1 MKMVM
6 LTRTCGESHNRC
18 HTHWDWRWCKLI
30 DEEKMLTKPGGAC
43 ADECLLRILKQ
54 QKMLTKLAGEKNRFR
69 AHWDWRS
76 CLALR
81 LRSLWSRLFLSVY
94 RIFFFLVYIGL
105 FWFSE
110 GVQGF
115 VSVFRLRSLWI
126 GSLLSVYTSFCGCIW
141 VSFEC
146 LRLYRGLRVCLG
158 CVLCGSGLLMVNIH
172 LFVSVYRSLLSV

>member
-1 MKMVM
+1 M

-43 ADECLLRILKQ
+43 ADECLLCILKQ
-54 QKMLTKLAGEKNRFR
+54 QKMLTKLAGEQNRCR

-94 RIFFFLVYIGL
+94 RIVFFFSIHRSLLSFWGCTGVCECVSVAFSVDQVSFECIYIFLWVYMGL
-105 FWFSE
+105 FRVFE
-110 GVQGF
+110 VVQGF
-115 VSVFRLRSLWI
+115 ASVSWLRSLWI
-126 GSLLSVYTSFCGCIW
+126 GSLDAVYTSRCECI
-141 VSFEC
+141 
-146 LRLYRGLRVCLG
+146 
-158 CVLCGSGLLMVNIH
+158 
-172 LFVSVYRSLLSV
+172 